1 MISILVLDWIT
12 IPRSVNICSTFLG
25 TLLTISLQ
33 LSFWRLTSWTNW
45 KVSPINLNSQGMS
58 LFICRQGLTKH
69 EYKIS
74 EFNSFFHCFLPASQ
88 LAISPQFIA
97 LTCTKSADGG
107 KFTDFCFNKSG
118 LPFRTQ
124 PARNGEDLSVTNSI
138 LAKRFTTFCTYSHA
152 RELLSAFIT
161 RWLVANTETSTE
173 DWGEKERC

>member
-1 MISILVLDWIT
+1 
-12 IPRSVNICSTFLG
+12 
-25 TLLTISLQ
+25 
-33 LSFWRLTSWTNW
+33 
-45 KVSPINLNSQGMS
+45 MS
-58 LFICRQGLTKH
+58 LFICRQGLTEH

-88 LAISPQFIA
+88 LAISPRFIA

-152 RELLSAFIT
+152 RELLSTFIT

-173 DWGEKERC
+173 D